1 MRQGGEPQGVQ
12 VYVKASQRRIIAILI
27 HYKCVFRR
35 PFQISRSSE
44 KANAAAVS
52 NRFAESN
59 AVKAVVPQQPRFLF
73 LYGFGNAVFD
83 LCQVEIGVLEV
94 VPRE

>member
-1 MRQGGEPQGVQ
+1 
-12 VYVKASQRRIIAILI
+12 L
-27 HYKCVFRR
+27 R
-35 PFQISRSSE
+35 PSE
-44 KANAAAVS
+44 KAIAAAVLS
-52 NRFAESN
+52 RFAEGN
-59 AVKAVVPQQPRFLF
+59 AVKAVVPQRPRFLF

>member
-1 MRQGGEPQGVQ
+1 MFEFIN
-12 VYVKASQRRIIAILI
+12 S
-27 HYKCVFRR
+27 VFRR

-44 KANAAAVS
+44 KKTGVATIS
-52 NRFAESN
+52 NRFAEGN

-73 LYGFGNAVFD
+73 LYGFGDAVFD

-94 VPRE
+94 VTRE